1 MQQLRSYTRC
11 LSFAAPSQQ
20 LVKTLKAEPA
30 RQYTLVLDCK
40 SSKAQLR
47 SAGRRSHKDASA
59 DVMLSVKRNHDELP
73 CKPKLIID
81 IDDILNLTNEAVDN
95 SIEATSQI
103 AT

>member
-1 MQQLRSYTRC
+1 
-11 LSFAAPSQQ
+11 
-20 LVKTLKAEPA
+20 
-30 RQYTLVLDCK
+30 
-40 SSKAQLR
+40 
-47 SAGRRSHKDASA
+47 
-59 DVMLSVKRNHDELP
+59 MLSVKRNHDELP